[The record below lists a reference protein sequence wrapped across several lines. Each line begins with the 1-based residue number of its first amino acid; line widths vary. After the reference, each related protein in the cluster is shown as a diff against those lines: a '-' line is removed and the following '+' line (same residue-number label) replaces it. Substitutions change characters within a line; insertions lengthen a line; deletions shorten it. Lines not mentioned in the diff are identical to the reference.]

1 MSVQAES
8 SEERQVIQSAAE
20 VLRREGREEGLEKG
34 REKAREEIAAEL
46 LQDGMEPEKVAN
58 FTRLSQRRILKLQRD
73 SEENSEH

>member
-20 VLRREGREEGLEKG
+20 VLRQEGRDEAHKEI
-34 REKAREEIAAEL
+34 REEIAAEL
-46 LQDGMEPEKVAN
+46 LQDGMDPEKVAN
-58 FTRLSQRRILKLQRD
+58 FTRLSKERILEIQRD